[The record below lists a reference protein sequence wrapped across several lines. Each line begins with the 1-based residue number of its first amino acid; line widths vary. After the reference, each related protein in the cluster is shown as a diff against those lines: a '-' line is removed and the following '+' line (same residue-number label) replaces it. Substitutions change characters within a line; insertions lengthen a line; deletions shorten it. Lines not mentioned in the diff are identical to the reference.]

1 MRLTALWLSPQR
13 LAIERVAQCVASG
26 GRFSNVRVSTCSTS
40 ASLILRGAPGRGSS
54 SSPSKRRATKRPRHL
69 PTAGLLSRISA
80 LTCVFVLPAAQ
91 ARMTR
96 ARKARAWAELGRRA
110 HRSRVSCSWELKI
123 NSGIGRPRRIG
134 ILLLVIPMHAQCHLF
149 MFLMTQD
156 TSRMALI
163 ETAYAREIFRNFVEE
178 KKKEG

>member
-40 ASLILRGAPGRGSS
+40 ASLILHGAPGRGWS
-54 SSPSKRRATKRPRHL
+54 SSPSKRRATKRLRHL

-80 LTCVFVLPAAQ
+80 LTCVLVLPAAQ
-91 ARMTR
+91 ARITR
-96 ARKARAWAELGRRA
+96 ARRARACAELGRRA
-110 HRSRVSCSWELKI
+110 QRSSVSCSSALKI

-134 ILLLVIPMHAQCHLF
+134 ILLVVIPTHAGCHLF
-149 MFLMTQD
+149 MFLRTQD
-156 TSRMALI
+156 TSTYRRL
-163 ETAYAREIFRNFVEE
+163 
-178 KKKEG
+178 